1 MRISLTL
8 TDDDDDKDDDDNNA
22 NDKDNNDDNDD
33 DDGNNLDLIPGSSL
47 QEGGETEEDDLW
59 TTWGKVR
66 TINCNG
72 DAVMTIVTIVTI
84 MTIVT
89 IVIIAILT
97 MMTYARSRL
106 GARTGQRW

>member
-22 NDKDNNDDNDD
+22 DDKDNKDDKDDN
-33 DDGNNLDLIPGSSL
+33 NLYLIPGSSL

-66 TINCNG
+66 TMAMKMAMVIV
-72 DAVMTIVTIVTI
+72 VMTII
-84 MTIVT
+84 MTIFVLK
-89 IVIIAILT
+89 IL
-97 MMTYARSRL
+97 L
-106 GARTGQRW
+106 EDDL